1 MKGALG
7 KNGLKCDWCT
17 LRAKQE
23 NKKMRRNLHNHL
35 AKKVDIMETKKIQG
49 NKYIDKQ
56 VSLEGKQLN
65 LQKYIYSHVNA
76 NKDV

>member
-1 MKGALG
+1 
-7 KNGLKCDWCT
+7 
-17 LRAKQE
+17 
-23 NKKMRRNLHNHL
+23 MRRNLHNHL

-76 NKDV
+76 NKDI